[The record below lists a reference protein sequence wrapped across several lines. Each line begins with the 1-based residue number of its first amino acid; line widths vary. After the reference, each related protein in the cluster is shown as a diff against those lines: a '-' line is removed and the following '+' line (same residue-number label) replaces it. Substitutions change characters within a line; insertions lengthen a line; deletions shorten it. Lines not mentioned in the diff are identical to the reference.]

1 MRILLALIVAG
12 FIAFASG
19 GCKSSSSAA
28 TFCDTACLKDTLKFV
43 NEHHPLKPYV
53 YISPKDCIADT
64 LIWSYEG
71 MGVNRKMDFPD
82 MIGDVVRLNKHYIR
96 CVIADTSYAWLLF
109 NDCNNG
115 RGYYLKIPYNKSKSI
130 SRSARAIN
138 NFDPKFSV
146 AEGLVAYTDQGNIFV
161 EEMATGK
168 KAMMTLG
175 EQLEFDFNAIH
186 KTLDSVNISPS
197 HIWAKVKLNEGWKE
211 LEKSITLQ

>member
-1 MRILLALIVAG
+1 MRIILTLIIAG
-12 FIAFASG
+12 IIAFASG
-19 GCKSSSSAA
+19 GCKSSSGAA

-43 NEHHPLKPYV
+43 SENHPLKPYV
-53 YISPKDCIADT
+53 YISPRDCVADT

-71 MGVNRKMDFPD
+71 MGYNRKMDFPD
-82 MIGDVVRLNKHYIR
+82 MIGNVVRLNKHFIR

-115 RGYYLKIPYNKSKSI
+115 RGYYLKIPFAKSRNI
-130 SRSARAIN
+130 VRSARAIN
-138 NFDPKFSV
+138 NLDPKFSV

-161 EEMATGK
+161 EEMSTGK

-175 EQLEFDFNAIH
+175 EQLPFDFDVIH

-197 HIWAKVKLNEGWKE
+197 RIWIKVNLKEGWKE
-211 LEKSITLQ
+211 MEKSITLQ